1 MAEQPVIV
9 PSCVYVIDSAE
20 ALGQVMTMG
29 QPIVT
34 ISETTDP
41 YIAQNPNTIP
51 APLLLPDYQAVS
63 AMIDGNTWQAQNLYY
78 AQLSGDVCQE
88 YLQIILTAA
97 VLNQRPVYLY
107 FDNDD
112 MAKQFAGMLFQYLQQ
127 VYGFNV
133 GTSQN
138 IPFFMGDA
146 RYNSLLGLLY
156 LKGYLRDPFKDIL
169 FKLIGDPG
177 SDVVPMALMDALI
190 KDLNPMVENRTY
202 EGYMEYFRD
211 LMLQMR
217 NAGKPLMDP
226 MEGI

>member
-1 MAEQPVIV
+1 MGDQPVMI
-9 PSCVYVIDSAE
+9 PSCVYAIDSADIIP
-20 ALGQVMTMG
+20 QVMTMG
-29 QPIVT
+29 CPIVT

-63 AMIDGNTWQAQNLYY
+63 AMIDGNAWQAQNLYY
-78 AQLSGDVCQE
+78 AQLSGEVCQE
-88 YLQIILTAA
+88 YIQIILTAA
-97 VLNQRPVYLY
+97 VLNKQPIYLY

-112 MAKQFAGMLFQYLQQ
+112 MAKQFGAMLLQYLNQ
-127 VYGFNV
+127 VYGFIA
-133 GTSQN
+133 GTATNMSCF
-138 IPFFMGDA
+138 IGDA

-177 SDVVPMALMDALI
+177 SDMVPMALMEALI

-202 EGYMEYFRD
+202 ESYMEYFRN
-211 LMLQMR
+211 LMGQMR
-217 NAGKPLMDP
+217 SAGKPLIDP